1 MISLHTSPLAQPG
14 EGDCGGMNVYVREL
28 AASLAQGGVPV
39 SVYVRAWRDG
49 LPSRLQVEPHFE
61 VVHVAAGPMSMA
73 KEDLPGVLD
82 AFADGVATDLA
93 ARGRLAPSVLHA
105 NYWLSGVAAHRL
117 KHRLSM
123 PMVTTFHTLAAVK
136 SEAGDPEPTERERAE
151 REVIGCSDRICAANA
166 LEAAHLIDLYDADP
180 ERIEIAAP
188 GVDRAFFSPGDQGGA
203 RRALGLP
210 SGVPL
215 LVFVGR
221 IQPLK
226 GLELA
231 VSALAELRDP
241 TTQLLV
247 VGGPS
252 GREGADEL
260 RRVEARIAALGLAG
274 RVRFVDPQPH
284 HLLSTYYRAADVCV
298 VPSRSESFGLVAL
311 EAAACGTPVVAS
323 AVGGL
328 TGLVEDGATG
338 RLVAGRDP
346 SIWAAAIDDVMSD
359 PARRAR
365 LGRSAVRLSHRFGW
379 ASTAARLRRVYADLS
394 VERVPASCGV
404 GA

>member
-123 PMVTTFHTLAAVK
+123 PLVTTFHTLAAVK

-180 ERIEIAAP
+180 
-188 GVDRAFFSPGDQGGA
+188 
-203 RRALGLP
+203 
-210 SGVPL
+210 
-215 LVFVGR
+215 
-221 IQPLK
+221 
-226 GLELA
+226 
-231 VSALAELRDP
+231 
-241 TTQLLV
+241 
-247 VGGPS
+247 
-252 GREGADEL
+252 
-260 RRVEARIAALGLAG
+260 
-274 RVRFVDPQPH
+274 
-284 HLLSTYYRAADVCV
+284 
-298 VPSRSESFGLVAL
+298 
-311 EAAACGTPVVAS
+311 
-323 AVGGL
+323 
-328 TGLVEDGATG
+328 
-338 RLVAGRDP
+338 
-346 SIWAAAIDDVMSD
+346 
-359 PARRAR
+359 
-365 LGRSAVRLSHRFGW
+365 
-379 ASTAARLRRVYADLS
+379 
-394 VERVPASCGV
+394 
-404 GA
+404 